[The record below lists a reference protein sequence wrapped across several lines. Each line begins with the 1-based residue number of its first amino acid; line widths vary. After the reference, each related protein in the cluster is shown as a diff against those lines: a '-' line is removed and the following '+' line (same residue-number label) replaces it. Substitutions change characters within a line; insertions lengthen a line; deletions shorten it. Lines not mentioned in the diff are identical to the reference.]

1 MASSMTIPGATG
13 TRYCSALPP
22 WLSPRNTS
30 KIASAIPFLRYLSS
44 TYRLIYLFILGKNLL
59 QFLRYGGNRLLAKR
73 HGSALRGDD
82 IVLLPPGGVQ
92 RRIIDAAVRSAALAA
107 CQSATCDGIRNRQH
121 RS

>member
-30 KIASAIPFLRYLSS
+30 KIASAIPFLRYLSF
-44 TYRLIYLFILGKNLL
+44 TYPLFILGKNLL
-59 QFLRYGGNRLLAKR
+59 QFLRHRGNRLLTKR

-82 IVLLPPGGVQ
+82 IVLLPPGSVQ
-92 RRIIDAAVRSAALAA
+92 RRIIDAAVRSTAFAA
-107 CQSATCDGIRNRQH
+107 S
-121 RS
+121 